1 MPLSRLMS
9 KRENR
14 PNPLKRDKPD
24 KPRLF
29 SGDLYGGEEKPR
41 KSLCKSDDSAGTN
54 VVVEMFWNY
63 QSILAAAWGIHSS
76 LPGVSVQVTKIA
88 NELAKAGIKVEDKTV
103 QRVLRGRYANGN
115 ADKALQLLVMIEDSN
130 DGIVSRVRSDVKM
143 LGAENNGG
151 VTCYLDTL
159 LFAMFARLD
168 AFEAMLYNVFDEDDE
183 KRRKLAALL
192 RLFVNLLR
200 SGHLITT
207 DIVGQIQQSIAE
219 CGWGEASSLRQQDPS
234 EVFTFITDTL
244 QLPLLTVKVDI
255 AHGGK
260 EIVEDDHK
268 FISERLLN
276 VALPDEGADSRD
288 PIPLEACLEGLN
300 ISGMTHWAKY
310 FNGRVDVR
318 RQLERRATADTTHSH
333 DMEKGSALHI
343 ETADLGSSPNTP
355 VATPISSQSPP
366 PPAPAASAPG
376 PSAAGKPLLVRT
388 VKVESE
394 IESKDGK
401 LKRSTT
407 LRKEVLLPAWCFFS
421 ILPFYTDTL
430 PTPAPKT
437 FAEHFSAKRPVLGL
451 CLKRY
456 SWSVTGGAR
465 RDRRRVD
472 IPLQIALPTFVA
484 DDEMGGDDDGPLYG
498 NFKLVLQSAVC
509 HRGNSVHSG
518 HYVALIRGEDD
529 KWLRFDDLA
538 YSNRVSEIEPERA
551 FEEES
556 PYLLFYQVQP
566 IEDDTS
572 ATTPSVA
579 STMDYPQEK
588 RLSVV
593 SGGSGGSC
601 ALDLGV
607 NRSST
612 EFGGDEPPTFSDPP
626 VYEKH
631 DSLERCPSPPPP
643 YIVESKTSPQPSPTG
658 SSPTTPIPIMPYR
671 SLLDPEASLRPTSR
685 SDNRPGSKDGP
696 PVARSS
702 SRRSKSEMSDK
713 RSSWASVLMTRA
725 RSQDKE
731 RGRKSSEWARIGVS
745 SRLGEGGSRDE
756 RKESESS
763 SLGEVVVVD
772 GDERDGVEGKGR
784 GQGLKEAVFKA
795 MEKKGPKEG
804 KEKERGKGKDKGK
817 GKETVRR
824 GSRDKDLRE
833 CVIQ

>member
-1 MPLSRLMS
+1 MPI
-9 KRENR
+9 
-14 PNPLKRDKPD
+14 PPWIQ
-24 KPRLF
+24 PRLF

-41 KSLCKSDDSAGTN
+41 KSLSKSDDSTSTN

-63 QSILAAAWGIHSS
+63 QGILAAAWGIHSS
-76 LPGVSVQVTKIA
+76 LPGVSMQVTKIA
-88 NELAKAGIKVEDKTV
+88 NELAKAGIRVEDKTV
-103 QRVLRGRYANGN
+103 QRVLRGRYANGDV
-115 ADKALQLLVMIEDSN
+115 DKALQLLVMIEDSN

-143 LGAENNGG
+143 LGAENHEG

-168 AFEAMLYNVFDEDDE
+168 AFEAVLYNVFDEDDK

-207 DIVGQIQQSIAE
+207 DIISQIQQSITE
-219 CGWGEASSLRQQDPS
+219 CGWGEASSHQQQDPS

-288 PIPLEACLEGLN
+288 PIPLEACLEE
-300 ISGMTHWAKY
+300 Y
-310 FNGRVDVR
+310 FNGRVDVK
-318 RQLERRATADTTHSH
+318 RQLERRATADTAHSY

-343 ETADLGSSPNTP
+343 ETVDLGSSPNTP
-355 VATPISSQSPP
+355 VATPISSQCPS
-366 PPAPAASAPG
+366 APVASVPG

-388 VKVESE
+388 IKVESE
-394 IESKDGK
+394 IEGKGGK
-401 LKRSTT
+401 LERSTT

-456 SWSVTGGAR
+456 SWSTTGGAQ

-518 HYVALIRGEDD
+518 HYIALIRGEDD
-529 KWLRFDDLA
+529 K
-538 YSNRVSEIEPERA
+538 VSEIEPERA

-588 RLSVV
+588 RLSVI

-601 ALDLGV
+601 APDLGIS
-607 NRSST
+607 RSSAKPN
-612 EFGGDEPPTFSDPP
+612 GDEPPTFSDPP

-643 YIVESKTSPQPSPTG
+643 YIVESKTSSQPSPAG
-658 SSPTTPIPIMPYR
+658 SSPTAPVPTVPYK
-671 SLLDPEASLRPTSR
+671 SLLDPEAVLRPTSR
-685 SDNRPGSKDGP
+685 SNGRPDSKDGP
-696 PVARSS
+696 LVARSS
-702 SRRSKSEMSDK
+702 SHRSKT
-713 RSSWASVLMTRA
+713 LMTRA

-731 RGRKSSEWARIGVS
+731 KGRKSSEWARIGAS
-745 SRLGEGGSRDE
+745 SWLGEGGGRDE
-756 RKESESS
+756 RRESELPSS
-763 SLGEVVVVD
+763 SSSFGEAVV
-772 GDERDGVEGKGR
+772 GKGR

-804 KEKERGKGKDKGK
+804 KERERGKGKDKGK

-824 GSRDKDLRE
+824 RGSRDKDLRE

>member
-1 MPLSRLMS
+1 M
-9 KRENR
+9 
-14 PNPLKRDKPD
+14 PNPPWIQ
-24 KPRLF
+24 PRLF
-29 SGDLYGGEEKPR
+29 CGDLYGGEEKPR
-41 KSLCKSDDSAGTN
+41 KSLPKSGDSTGTN
-54 VVVEMFWNY
+54 VVVDMFWNY
-63 QSILAAAWGIHSS
+63 QSILAAAWGVHSS
-76 LPGVSVQVTKIA
+76 LPRVSMQVTEIA
-88 NELAKAGIKVEDKTV
+88 NELAKVGIKVEDRTV

-115 ADKALQLLVMIEDSN
+115 VERALQLLVMIEDSN
-130 DGIVSRVRSDVKM
+130 DGIVSRVRDDVKI
-143 LGAENNGG
+143 LGAENHGG

-200 SGHLITT
+200 SGHLVTT
-207 DIVGQIQQSIAE
+207 DIISQIQHSIAE
-219 CGWGEASSLRQQDPS
+219 CGWEEASSPQQQDPS

-276 VALPDEGADSRD
+276 VALPDEGADPSD
-288 PIPLEACLEGLN
+288 PIPLEACLEE
-300 ISGMTHWAKY
+300 Y

-318 RQLERRATADTTHSH
+318 RQLERRATADTVHSH
-333 DMEKGSALHI
+333 DVEKGSALHI
-343 ETADLGSSPNTP
+343 ETVDLGSSPNTP
-355 VATPISSQSPP
+355 AATPISSQPP
-366 PPAPAASAPG
+366 PLAPAPSVLG
-376 PSAAGKPLLVRT
+376 PLAAGKPLLVRT

-394 IESKDGK
+394 IESEDGK
-401 LKRSTT
+401 LKKSTT
-407 LRKEVLLPAWCFFS
+407 LRREMLLPAWCFFS
-421 ILPFYTDTL
+421 VLPFYTDTL

-456 SWSVTGGAR
+456 SWDTTGGAR
-465 RDRRRVD
+465 RDHRRVD

-518 HYVALIRGEDD
+518 HYIALIRGEDN

-538 YSNRVSEIEPERA
+538 YENRVSEIEPERA

-566 IEDDTS
+566 IEDDAS

-588 RLSVV
+588 RWSMI
-593 SGGSGGSC
+593 SGASGGSC
-601 ALDLGV
+601 APDLEV
-607 NRSST
+607 NGSSA
-612 EFGGDEPPTFSDPP
+612 EFNGDESSTFSDPP

-631 DSLERCPSPPPP
+631 DRLEHSSSPPPP
-643 YIVESKTSPQPSPTG
+643 YIVENKTSQPSPTR
-658 SSPTTPIPIMPYR
+658 SSPTTPVPTVPYR
-671 SLLDPEASLRPTSR
+671 SLLDPEAGLRPTSR
-685 SDNRPGSKDGP
+685 SNNRPGSKDGA

-702 SRRSKSEMSDK
+702 SRRSKSEVSDK
-713 RSSWASVLMTRA
+713 RSSWASALMTRA

-731 RGRKSSEWARIGVS
+731 KGRKSSEWARTGTPA
-745 SRLGEGGSRDE
+745 RLGEGGTKGE
-756 RKESESS
+756 RRESESESS
-763 SLGEVVVVD
+763 LGEPAAVVD
-772 GDERDGVEGKGR
+772 GDEKDSVKSKGKE
-784 GQGLKEAVFKA
+784 QGLREAVFKA
-795 MEKKGPKEG
+795 MEKKGSKEG
-804 KEKERGKGKDKGK
+804 REKEKEKGKGKDKGK
-817 GKETVRR
+817 GKEAVRR
-824 GSRDKDLRE
+824 KGSKDKDLRE
-833 CVIQ
+833 CIIQ